1 MADITIIHAKQLIT
15 LAGQQR
21 ARRGREMRE
30 LGIIEDGAVSVRDGK
45 IAWVVRTDDLPR
57 TNSATFDASDKVILP
72 GFVDSH
78 THAVFVRP
86 RADEFEWRI
95 EGTPYMEILARGGGI
110 LSSVRSCRE
119 CESLGVRFA
128 DRFFEYGT

>member
-1 MADITIIHAKQLIT
+1 MEMTDLNVIHAKQLLT
-15 LAGQQR
+15 LAGPPR
-21 ARRGREMRE
+21 ARRGPEMRD
-30 LGIIEDGAVSVRDGK
+30 LGIIEDGAITIRDGK
-45 IAWVVRTDDLPR
+45 IVWIGRTDDLPK
-57 TNSATFDASDKVILP
+57 NDAPVFDASNKVILP

-110 LSSVRSCRE
+110 LS
-119 CESLGVRFA
+119 
-128 DRFFEYGT
+128 T

>member
-1 MADITIIHAKQLIT
+1 MNLNIVHAKQLIT
-15 LAGQQR
+15 LAGPKR
-21 ARRGREMRE
+21 ARRGAEMRD
-30 LGIIEDGAVSVRDGK
+30 LAIIEDGAIAIRDSK
-45 IAWVVRTDDLPR
+45 VAWIGRTDDLSGLR
-57 TNSATFDASDKVILP
+57 SDDFDASNHVILP

-110 LSSVRSCRE
+110 LSSVKAVRGVA
-119 CESLGVRFA
+119 SLSVRFV
-128 DRFFEYGT
+128 D